1 MTPAGAAPYLPSD
14 STVAADPRTVN
25 ARADAH
31 TVDARI
37 KQKAELLKQKFEDG
51 RFDHA
56 TYLGLLAKL
65 YGVGDARTVEEE
77 AEKLLKRE
85 LENGRLDSHATYVA
99 LLAKLYEV

>member
-1 MTPAGAAPYLPSD
+1 MRRGLAWLTRGPGS
-14 STVAADPRTVN
+14 
-25 ARADAH
+25 RASVRASACGH
-31 TVDARI
+31 VLRP
-37 KQKAELLKQKFEDG
+37 KQKFEDG